1 MPTPNDV
8 IAQAL
13 KHVDYREGPNN
24 DTVFNR
30 RFGQI
35 PGYPANGFG
44 YPWCQS
50 FQSIVFKDA
59 GMRPNV
65 DYPWTA
71 ACSVA
76 TQWFKSRGRF
86 DRTPRVGDQALFG
99 ADGGSHVELVIAVF
113 NGGRDIEVIGGNT
126 SSGQSANGD
135 GVYRKRYNNW
145 ASTTRIHGFGHP
157 VYAEAGS
164 GQTTPPV
171 GASTKFKVAAG
182 MTLLGIAAA
191 LGVPLSD
198 LLAANPEIRN
208 PDQITEGQV
217 INVPQKPVQPTPRPM
232 EKPTEKPSPQPAE
245 KPTERPSGGSYTVR
259 RGDTL
264 DAIAQAHRVTLAALL
279 KANAGRFPNP
289 DRIEPGQ
296 KVTIPAGAS
305 PQPQAKPSTP
315 KPAGRPATPP
325 TTTKNGTYT
334 VKKGDTL
341 SGIAQAHHVE
351 LPALLAANAGR
362 FPNPDLIFPGQ
373 RVFLPGRTGATAP
386 PAKPKPPAAQR
397 PASPAPVTPPTKQ
410 SEPTPG
416 TTADSLLPLPLTHS
430 QVSWEFT
437 AEMRENAAI
446 IRQEA
451 HAVFGAG
458 LGDRAA
464 VIGVAT
470 AIQESGLKNLRYGD
484 HDSLG
489 LFQQRPSMGWGT
501 VAQVTDPHY
510 AARKFFTTMKE
521 LAPAKFG
528 PNFLTKTP
536 LYQVSHIVQLSGS
549 PEAPAKYE
557 RAAAQL
563 VAQLAKGDS
572 Q

>member
-8 IAQAL
+8 ITQAL

-30 RFGQI
+30 RFGRI
-35 PGYPANGFG
+35 PGYPADGYG

-50 FQSIVFKDA
+50 FQSIIFKDA
-59 GMRPNV
+59 GMRPDA

-71 ACSVA
+71 ACASA
-76 TQWFKSRGRF
+76 TQWFTSRGRF
-86 DRTPRVGDQALFG
+86 DRTPKVGDQALFG
-99 ADGGSHVELVIAVF
+99 TDGGSHVELVIAVF
-113 NGGRDIEVIGGNT
+113 NDGRDIETIGGNT
-126 SSGQSANGD
+126 NSGQSANGD

-157 VYAEAGS
+157 AYSATGG
-164 GQTTPPV
+164 GQTTPPN
-171 GASTKFKVAAG
+171 GGQGTKFKVAAG

-191 LGVPLSD
+191 LGVPLAD

-217 INVPQKPVQPTPRPM
+217 INVPQKPVQPTPQPT
-232 EKPTEKPSPQPAE
+232 EKPTEKPTPKPTE
-245 KPTERPSGGSYTVR
+245 KPVERPSGDSYTVK

-264 DAIAQAHRVTLAALL
+264 GVIAKAHGVTLAALL
-279 KANAGRFPNP
+279 KANPGRFPNP
-289 DRIEPGQ
+289 DLIEPGQ
-296 KVTIPAGAS
+296 KVTIPAGNA
-305 PQPQAKPSTP
+305 QKPQAKPSTP
-315 KPAGRPATPP
+315 KPPTRPATPP
-325 TTTKNGTYT
+325 TTTESGIYT

-341 SGIAQAHHVE
+341 SGIARAHHIE

-362 FPNPDLIFPGQ
+362 FPDPDLIFPGQ
-373 RVFLPGRTGATAP
+373 RVFLPVRSKTPNP
-386 PAKPKPPAAQR
+386 PAKPKPPVDQR
-397 PASPAPVTPPTKQ
+397 PTPATPPSKQ
-410 SEPTPG
+410 PEPSG
-416 TTADSLLPLPLTHS
+416 GATADSLLPLPLTHAQS
-430 QVSWEFT
+430 SWDFT
-437 AEMRENAAI
+437 PEMRENAAI

-484 HDSLG
+484 QDSLG

-521 LAPAKFG
+521 LAPGKFG
-528 PNFLTKTP
+528 PDYLTKVP

-557 RAAAQL
+557 RAAAQI
-563 VAQLAKGDS
+563 VAQLAKGGS